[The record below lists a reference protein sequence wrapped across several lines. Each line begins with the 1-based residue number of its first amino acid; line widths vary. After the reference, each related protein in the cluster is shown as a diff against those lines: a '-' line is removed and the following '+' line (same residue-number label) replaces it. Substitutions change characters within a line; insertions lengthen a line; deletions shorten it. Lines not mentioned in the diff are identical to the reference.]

1 MAAMGQSDERSP
13 IPPSDLDFALT
24 AQIVVAWAG
33 ESGEDKRLGWWKS
46 DLVSE
51 YGGVDLFRRLLP
63 ATWEWATL
71 QSVRE
76 AARRTDA
83 EMRRK
88 NHDAD
93 RILSLYRLDVHV
105 DERVDE
111 RLQDLKRSGEAPEKV
126 LPGLAV
132 LKEDWSR
139 DQFLAWVEGHGAADT
154 AAEPIG
160 RRIKGPPP
168 GALEQQVRRL
178 VAALAPLPES
188 YPLPYFRRPT

>member
-1 MAAMGQSDERSP
+1 MEAMGHSDERSP
-13 IPPSDLDFALT
+13 IPPSDLDFVLT
-24 AQIVVAWAG
+24 TQIVVAWAG
-33 ESGEDKRLGWWKS
+33 EGGEEKRLGWWKS

-51 YGGVDLFRRLLP
+51 YGGVDLFRRILP

-105 DERVDE
+105 DERIDE
-111 RLQDLKRSGEAPEKV
+111 RLQDLKRGGAAPEKA

-132 LKEDWSR
+132 IKEDFHR
-139 DQFLAWVEGHGAADT
+139 ETFLAWVLGHGT
-154 AAEPIG
+154 AVAVPEPIG
-160 RRIKGPPP
+160 WRIKGPPP
-168 GALEQQVRRL
+168 GALDQQVRRL